1 MRLFLGAAFCALILM
16 CVPGSAREMASQSLI
31 QQHKEMLYPTVLV
44 TVSSGGGS
52 GTVIYSDK
60 RGDDVVS
67 LILTN
72 HHVISGHVKVEKE
85 WNPIKEKKIEV
96 ERRRPVKIDLFEYN
110 NYSDSIGTVGRRAL
124 IVAYD
129 EKRDLALLQITDTER
144 KMPYVASLYPEK
156 KDGGPW
162 IFDKV
167 FAVGAGLGKPPF
179 PTEGMLAGFGKDK
192 SGLSLWLAT
201 APIIFGNSGGA
212 LFVHSQRGKY
222 ELIGV
227 PSQVSVFGW
236 SVVPHMGWSRP
247 ITEIRYF
254 LRKNNFGYILGD
266 VEKEPKDD

>member
-1 MRLFLGAAFCALILM
+1 MRLFIGAAFCALILV
-16 CVPGSAREMASQSLI
+16 CVPGAAREKASPSLI

-44 TVSSGGGS
+44 TASNVGGS
-52 GTVIYSDK
+52 GTVIYSEK
-60 RGDDVVS
+60 RGGDVIS
-67 LILTN
+67 LVLTN
-72 HHVISGHVKVEKE
+72 HHVIADHVKVEKE

-129 EKRDLALLQITDTER
+129 EKRDLALLQITDKER
-144 KMPYVASLYPEK
+144 KMPYVADLYPEK
-156 KDGGPW
+156 KDEGPW
-162 IFDKV
+162 IFDEV
-167 FAVGAGLGKPPF
+167 YAVGAGLGKPPF
-179 PTEGMLAGFGKDK
+179 PTRGMLAGFGKDK
-192 SGLSLWLAT
+192 NGLSLWLAT

-227 PSQVSVFGW
+227 PSAVSVYGW
-236 SVVPHMGWSRP
+236 SVVPHMGWARP

-254 LRKNNFGYILGD
+254 LRKNGFGYILGD
-266 VEKEPKDD
+266 VKKESEDE

>member
-1 MRLFLGAAFCALILM
+1 VRLFLGAAFCAFILM
-16 CVPGSAREMASQSLI
+16 CVPAAAREGVTPSVV

-44 TVSSGGGS
+44 TVNNGGGS
-52 GTVIYSDK
+52 GTVIYSEK
-60 RGDDVVS
+60 RGGDVIS
-67 LILTN
+67 LVLTN
-72 HHVISGHVKVEKE
+72 HHVIAGHIKVEKE

-129 EKRDLALLQITDTER
+129 EKRDLALLQITDKER
-144 KMPYVASLYPEK
+144 KMPHVAYLYPEK

-162 IFDKV
+162 IFEEV
-167 FAVGAGLGKPPF
+167 YAVGAGLGKPPF
-179 PTEGMLAGFGKDK
+179 PTRGMLAGFGKDRN
-192 SGLSLWLAT
+192 GLSLWLAT

-227 PSQVSVFGW
+227 PSGVSVYGW
-236 SVVPHMGWSRP
+236 AVVAHMGWARP
-247 ITEIRYF
+247 ITEIRQF

-266 VEKEPKDD
+266 VEKESEDE